1 MIRRAVQADL
11 PEIYQLICAL
21 EETAF
26 PKEIFTWG
34 YDAILAN
41 SSHLLLVAEEQG
53 KVQGVLHLRMEFQLH
68 HCDRIAEIMELIVS
82 PAARSKG
89 DNCGERAGAAA
100 PLCADRSDQ
109 QPKTNQRPPF
119 LPAGR
124 SDADARETDAAD
136 NRITKK
142 VLTMCNLQDK
152 NLFHL

>member
-34 YDAILAN
+34 YDAILAD
-41 SSHLLLVAEEQG
+41 SSHLL
-53 KVQGVLHLRMEFQLH
+53 
-68 HCDRIAEIMELIVS
+68 
-82 PAARSKG
+82 
-89 DNCGERAGAAA
+89 GAAA

-142 VLTMCNLQDK
+142 VLTMCNLHDK

>member
-34 YDAILAN
+34 YDAILAD

-68 HCDRIAEIMELIVS
+68 HCDRIAEITAVKEQALLHHCVQIEVTS
-82 PAARSKG
+82 NQKR
-89 DNCGERAGAAA
+89 
-100 PLCADRSDQ
+100 
-109 QPKTNQRPPF
+109 TNAHRFYQREGLTLTHVKLT
-119 LPAGR
+119 LP
-124 SDADARETDAAD
+124 
-136 NRITKK
+136 ITE
-142 VLTMCNLQDK
+142 
-152 NLFHL
+152 

>member
-34 YDAILAN
+34 YDAILAD

-89 DNCGERAGAAA
+89 VGKALITAVKEQALQIGRAH
-100 PLCADRSDQ
+100 
-109 QPKTNQRPPF
+109 
-119 LPAGR
+119 
-124 SDADARETDAAD
+124 
-136 NRITKK
+136 
-142 VLTMCNLQDK
+142 V
-152 NLFHL
+152 

>member
-1 MIRRAVQADL
+1 M
-11 PEIYQLICAL
+11 
-21 EETAF
+21 T
-26 PKEIFTWG
+26 
-34 YDAILAN
+34 ILAN

-89 DNCGERAGAAA
+89 VGKALITAVKEQALLHHCVQIEVTSN
-100 PLCADRSDQ
+100 Q
-109 QPKTNQRPPF
+109 KTNQRPPF

-142 VLTMCNLQDK
+142 VLTMCNLHDK

>member
-89 DNCGERAGAAA
+89 VGKALITAVKEQA
-100 PLCADRSDQ
+100 LL
-109 QPKTNQRPPF
+109 NQRPPF

-142 VLTMCNLQDK
+142 VLTMCNLHDK

>member
-26 PKEIFTWG
+26 PKGIFTWG
-34 YDAILAN
+34 YDAILAD

-89 DNCGERAGAAA
+89 VGKALITAVKEQALLHHCVQIEVTSNQKR
-100 PLCADRSDQ
+100 
-109 QPKTNQRPPF
+109 TNAHRFYQREGLTLTHVKLT
-119 LPAGR
+119 LP
-124 SDADARETDAAD
+124 
-136 NRITKK
+136 ITE
-142 VLTMCNLQDK
+142 
-152 NLFHL
+152 